1 MVGGKK
7 RKQWKWI
14 FREDCVCMNEWWDC
28 KRWSCL
34 VSVFIVLLCFV
45 FYCCFPFFLFL
56 EIGRSALLCFFCG
69 DVLIPVVF
77 FFSDPLKRG
86 PPPPESVALFPSTSY
101 ASSSF
106 ISLLSLLPS
115 WSLSLSA
122 RLGSEW
128 PPNWTQFS
136 CKQKCLVS
144 NGVVYWKDFLKEK
157 KNIIIIINK
166 NKVLDCEGVLTN
178 WQCLHF

>member
-1 MVGGKK
+1 MVMP
-7 RKQWKWI
+7 R
-14 FREDCVCMNEWWDC
+14 FC
-28 KRWSCL
+28 
-34 VSVFIVLLCFV
+34 LCFAL
-45 FYCCFPFFLFL
+45 FCFLLLFSFLSFFGNWEISFVMLLLWWRTNTCSFLLFRPP
-56 EIGRSALLCFFCG
+56 EKGT
-69 DVLIPVVF
+69 
-77 FFSDPLKRG
+77 
-86 PPPPESVALFPSTSY
+86 PPPESVALFPSTSY